1 MDFKEF
7 YKLLDST
14 FDKSEVDVFPSNQ
27 NFDLYLFTRYISFYG
42 NTQIADWVSKTFNK
56 SGWLPDSQNEQ
67 MAWLGISSMIPKMPK
82 RFIQYVKRRMVNEKQ
97 QVIPQQQ
104 LTDYAKFFE
113 CSQRQIKDLILTIKE
128 NGKRSTEIE
137 IV

>member
-42 NTQIADWVSKTFNK
+42 NTYIADWVSKTFNK

-97 QVIPQQQ
+97 QVISQQQ